1 MYEIIKH
8 SHSGLMWLIV
18 TMFII
23 SLVVSIV
30 AMLKKTETDTP
41 FLKSVFLVNKWMV
54 YIQFLMGLF
63 LLWQSSKVH
72 YESGFMKSDTLRFY
86 GMEHPLMMIIATG
99 LMAIGLFFAKRKK
112 TSVKKNRTI
121 VIYYTLALGIIL
133 MMVPWDAVF
142 KG

>member
-18 TMFII
+18 AMLII
-23 SLVVSIV
+23 SLVVSII
-30 AMLKKTETDTP
+30 AMLKKQETDTP
-41 FLKSVFLVNKWMV
+41 FSKSIFLVNKWMV
-54 YIQFLMGLF
+54 YIQFLMGLV
-63 LLWQSSKVH
+63 LLWQSPKVH
-72 YESGFMKSDTLRFY
+72 YESGFMKSDMLRFY

-99 LMAIGLFFAKRKK
+99 LMAMGLFFAKRKK

-121 VIYYTLALGIIL
+121 VIYYTLALLIIL